1 MLEHSLQNDAEK
13 IMRSGERISK
23 CLLDYLES
31 SDFIEYHP
39 KAYSALLSANIL
51 AKCFHTRLWEN
62 SKHVAKQLPGIGI
75 ALSSHLVSA
84 GKTSFEDIFES
95 NPRDLER
102 VYICNNNNNNNKL
115 MIAICFYCRF

>member
-1 MLEHSLQNDAEK
+1 MEHSLQNDAQK
-13 IMRSGERISK
+13 IMRIGERISK

-31 SDFIEYHP
+31 LDFIQAHP

-62 SKHVAKQLPGIGI
+62 SKHVARQLPGIGVT
-75 ALSSHLVSA
+75 LSGQLVSA
-84 GKTSFEDIFES
+84 GKISFDEILHA

-102 VYICNNNNNNNKL
+102 VCY
-115 MIAICFYCRF
+115 